1 MARLAEKRDDGTRS
15 DHIAETIRRVRAKV
29 MVLPVANFSH
39 TIQNPGTLE
48 PGVSTRRVI
57 TEFADLPEIGTYCI
71 IYDEV
76 ERVRSE
82 EDFF

>member
-1 MARLAEKRDDGTRS
+1 MQPNHQHQRGIPPDSAQRT
-15 DHIAETIRRVRAKV
+15 TQV
-29 MVLPVANFSH
+29 SH

-48 PGVSTRRVI
+48 PGVSTRQVI

-82 EDFF
+82 EE